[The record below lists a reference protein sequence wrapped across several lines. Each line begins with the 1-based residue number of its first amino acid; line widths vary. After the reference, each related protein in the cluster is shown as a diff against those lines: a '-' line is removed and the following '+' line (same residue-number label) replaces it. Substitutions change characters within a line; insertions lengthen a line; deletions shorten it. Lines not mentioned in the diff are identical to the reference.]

1 MDEVEIER
9 RLTKVEDREKSNS
22 YRLDEVE
29 KRQEDI
35 TELVQ
40 SVATIAQKQ
49 NDMDSDVREIK
60 TDVKALM
67 AKPAKRWDTVVEKA
81 LLAVVGALVAFALA
95 RFGL

>member
-22 YRLDEVE
+22 HRLDEVE

-81 LLAVVGALVAFALA
+81 LLALVGALVAFALA

>member
-1 MDEVEIER
+1 MDDVEIER

-95 RFGL
+95 RFGF

>member
-22 YRLDEVE
+22 HRLDEVE

-67 AKPAKRWDTVVEKA
+67 ARPAKRWDTVVEKA

>member
-22 YRLDEVE
+22 HRLDEVE

-60 TDVKALM
+60 TDVKTLM

>member
-22 YRLDEVE
+22 HRLDEVE